1 MESNTKTL
9 WYVGLFVILGIGVIM
24 VSILMLGGDRTFLKS
39 FASLRAQFDQVQ
51 GLNKGSIVSLSGIN
65 IGNVEKIAFVQ
76 GKNQLEVIM
85 RIEKSYLPMVTEGSR
100 VEIRTQGALGDKFV
114 FLTPG
119 PSTNSPLKDGDQVEV
134 APATDFL
141 NVLSE
146 RGKETEK
153 IFDVINDV
161 YKITKTISSGDRLEK
176 MLTNFVKTSDNLNE
190 ATLQA
195 KSLAQSLNANTTQ
208 KQLKDSIEK
217 LESILSKLDKG
228 QGTLGALIN
237 DSSLHS
243 QLKSLLGGTQRK
255 DHIRNLIRT
264 SIEKND
270 ASESSAAGRAEP

>member
-39 FASLRAQFDQVQ
+39 FVSLRAQFEQVQ

-76 GKNQLEVIM
+76 GTNQLEVIM
-85 RIEKSYLPMVTEGSR
+85 RVEKSYLPRITEGSR

-134 APATDFL
+134 AAASDFL

-146 RGKETEK
+146 RGKETERV
-153 IFDVINDV
+153 FDIINDV
-161 YKITKTISSGDRLEK
+161 HKITKTISSGDRLEK

-190 ATLQA
+190 ATQQA

-270 ASESSAAGRAEP
+270 ASESSAAGRADP

>member
-39 FASLRAQFDQVQ
+39 FVSLRAQFEQVQ

-76 GKNQLEVIM
+76 GTNQLEVIM
-85 RIEKSYLPMVTEGSR
+85 RVEKSYLPRITEGSR

-134 APATDFL
+134 AAASDFL

-146 RGKETEK
+146 RGKETERV
-153 IFDVINDV
+153 FDIINDV
-161 YKITKTISSGDRLEK
+161 HKITKTISSGDRLEK

-190 ATLQA
+190 ATQQA

-264 SIEKND
+264 SIEKSD
-270 ASESSAAGRAEP
+270 EAETSDRTGR

>member
-39 FASLRAQFDQVQ
+39 FVSLRAQFEQVQ
-51 GLNKGSIVSLSGIN
+51 GLNKGSIVSFSGIN
-65 IGNVEKIAFVQ
+65 IGNVEKISFVQ
-76 GKNQLEVIM
+76 GTNHLEVIM
-85 RIEKSYLPMVTEGSR
+85 RVEKSYLPRITVGSR

-119 PSTNSPLKDGDQVEV
+119 PPTNSPLKDGDQVEV
-134 APATDFL
+134 AAASDFL

-146 RGKETEK
+146 RGKETERV
-153 IFDVINDV
+153 FDIINDIH
-161 YKITKTISSGDRLEK
+161 KITKTISSGDRLEK

-190 ATLQA
+190 ATQQA

-255 DHIRNLIRT
+255 DHIRSLIRT
-264 SIEKND
+264 SIEKSD
-270 ASESSAAGRAEP
+270 ASESSAAGRADP